1 MTNENNYKVFLGIFI
16 LLLTWFS
23 FFLGFYLD
31 ENSSGAGSYDGDWN
45 YTWTNLKIFLNNDI
59 LTAIEHENYLTNRT
73 PLSYLLHKFFN
84 PFVESKINFR
94 RTVFFLSLTVPIIF
108 YLFLRM
114 KYQKIDSLT
123 LFLISSSILLSPYFR
138 TSSFWGMEENYA
150 FISLLLSAIFL
161 NLTLE
166 KNKKQSINFINLF
179 LCVTFSSLCIYFD
192 QKLLIVPIICYLSIL
207 KSEKRIK
214 ILCTF
219 LYFVMSL
226 PYMYLIY
233 TWGGIFP
240 TTLTEARNLGNVI
253 YLDHL
258 GYASTIIAFYL
269 LPILFFK
276 SDKISEMLK
285 NFFKEK
291 ENYYLAIIFLFYV
304 FYLIITSSLV
314 GKDLINVNTLLG
326 KGYVHKI
333 SLILFENLL
342 IRKIFIY
349 ISFIASFLI
358 IILFTQK
365 NLKDKLILLYFLII
379 PIFTNPLMQ
388 EYFDPT
394 ILILVFTFFSTKLLL
409 NFRNAVILYVYLS
422 ALCIGSNIYYYNLF
436 N

>member
-1 MTNENNYKVFLGIFI
+1 MKV
-16 LLLTWFS
+16 W
-23 FFLGFYLD
+23 
-31 ENSSGAGSYDGDWN
+31 GS
-45 YTWTNLKIFLNNDI
+45 LI
-59 LTAIEHENYLTNRT
+59 
-73 PLSYLLHKFFN
+73 P
-84 PFVESKINFR
+84 
-94 RTVFFLSLTVPIIF
+94 VP
-108 YLFLRM
+108 
-114 KYQKIDSLT
+114 
-123 LFLISSSILLSPYFR
+123 
-138 TSSFWGMEENYA
+138 
-150 FISLLLSAIFL
+150 
-161 NLTLE
+161 
-166 KNKKQSINFINLF
+166 
-179 LCVTFSSLCIYFD
+179 
-192 QKLLIVPIICYLSIL
+192 
-207 KSEKRIK
+207 
-214 ILCTF
+214 
-219 LYFVMSL
+219 
-226 PYMYLIY
+226 
-233 TWGGIFP
+233 
-240 TTLTEARNLGNVI
+240 EARPDGLYI
-253 YLDHL
+253 DHL

>member
-161 NLTLE
+161 
-166 KNKKQSINFINLF
+166 
-179 LCVTFSSLCIYFD
+179 
-192 QKLLIVPIICYLSIL
+192 
-207 KSEKRIK
+207 
-214 ILCTF
+214 
-219 LYFVMSL
+219 
-226 PYMYLIY
+226 
-233 TWGGIFP
+233 
-240 TTLTEARNLGNVI
+240 
-253 YLDHL
+253 
-258 GYASTIIAFYL
+258 
-269 LPILFFK
+269 
-276 SDKISEMLK
+276 
-285 NFFKEK
+285 
-291 ENYYLAIIFLFYV
+291 
-304 FYLIITSSLV
+304 
-314 GKDLINVNTLLG
+314 
-326 KGYVHKI
+326 
-333 SLILFENLL
+333 
-342 IRKIFIY
+342 
-349 ISFIASFLI
+349 
-358 IILFTQK
+358 
-365 NLKDKLILLYFLII
+365 
-379 PIFTNPLMQ
+379 
-388 EYFDPT
+388 
-394 ILILVFTFFSTKLLL
+394 
-409 NFRNAVILYVYLS
+409 
-422 ALCIGSNIYYYNLF
+422 
-436 N
+436 

>member
-1 MTNENNYKVFLGIFI
+1 
-16 LLLTWFS
+16 
-23 FFLGFYLD
+23 
-31 ENSSGAGSYDGDWN
+31 
-45 YTWTNLKIFLNNDI
+45 
-59 LTAIEHENYLTNRT
+59 
-73 PLSYLLHKFFN
+73 
-84 PFVESKINFR
+84 
-94 RTVFFLSLTVPIIF
+94 
-108 YLFLRM
+108 
-114 KYQKIDSLT
+114 
-123 LFLISSSILLSPYFR
+123 
-138 TSSFWGMEENYA
+138 
-150 FISLLLSAIFL
+150 
-161 NLTLE
+161 
-166 KNKKQSINFINLF
+166 
-179 LCVTFSSLCIYFD
+179 
-192 QKLLIVPIICYLSIL
+192 
-207 KSEKRIK
+207 
-214 ILCTF
+214 
-219 LYFVMSL
+219 MSL

-358 IILFTQK
+358 IILFMQK